1 MEPWACQT
9 PTSGCTSSSDFGR
22 KPVNP
27 VPSCAV
33 RAYFIFLSLF
43 QVFFFCWR
51 PHMRLSMAGRA
62 SLLAMALHV
71 SVLVP
76 TAMSARSATA
86 KCAAF
91 VSISAESMGLG
102 CCRIGKCAA
111 VDKQR
116 SALTMLSP
124 PWATKPTPTI
134 GGERMSPLR
143 LRGGSLIEHC
153 LPAVIR
159 RRLMPTRTCFT
170 RANAVLLDRDKYG
183 CIPSILNFH
192 VFINMY
198 ASCVCVCM
206 YGRTRRFCGF
216 DFFK

>member
-1 MEPWACQT
+1 
-9 PTSGCTSSSDFGR
+9 
-22 KPVNP
+22 
-27 VPSCAV
+27 
-33 RAYFIFLSLF
+33 
-43 QVFFFCWR
+43 
-51 PHMRLSMAGRA
+51 MRLHMAGRA

-76 TAMSARSATA
+76 TAISARSATA

-91 VSISAESMGLG
+91 VSISAESMGFG

-111 VDKQR
+111 VNKQR
-116 SALTMLSP
+116 SAPTMLSP
-124 PWATKPTPTI
+124 PWAPKPTPTI
-134 GGERMSPLR
+134 GGELMSPLR

-159 RRLMPTRTCFT
+159 RRIMPTRTCFT
-170 RANAVLLDRDKYG
+170 RANAVLVDRDKYG
-183 CIPSILNFH
+183 APSIFNFH

-206 YGRTRRFCGF
+206 YAHTRRFFGF
-216 DFFK
+216 DFFKYTHSHIHSIMYHRPDILLKDTAGCQEQ